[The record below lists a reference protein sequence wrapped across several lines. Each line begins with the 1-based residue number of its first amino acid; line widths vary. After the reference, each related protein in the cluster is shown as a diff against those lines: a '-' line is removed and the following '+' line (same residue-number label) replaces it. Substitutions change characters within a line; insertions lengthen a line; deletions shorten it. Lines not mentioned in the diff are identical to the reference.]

1 MNVPPFMLRWDS
13 KNKASEKEGVRLK
26 VGEST

>member
-1 MNVPPFMLRWDS
+1 MNVPPLMLRWDS